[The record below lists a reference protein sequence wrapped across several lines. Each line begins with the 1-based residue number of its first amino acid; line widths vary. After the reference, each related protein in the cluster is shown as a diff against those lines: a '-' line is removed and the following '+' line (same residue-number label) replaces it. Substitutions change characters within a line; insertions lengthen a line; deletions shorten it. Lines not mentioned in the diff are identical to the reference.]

1 MNSGSPGPEALKRG
15 RAIATLAGEVASFPN
30 AGAQE
35 PLKYSLSTRMAS
47 GRIRSMDSPA
57 VNDR

>member
-15 RAIATLAGEVASFPN
+15 RSIATLAGEVASFLN

-35 PLKYSLSTRMAS
+35 PLKYRVSTRMAS
-47 GRIRSMDSPA
+47 GRIRSRDTPA